1 MATLL
6 RLDTSLF
13 SEKGVSTQLSDK
25 LVSNLR
31 KENTNLKVIHR
42 NFEEQAIPHLDSEW
56 LQALMTP
63 AEKRNENQQAKVD
76 FSDQLI
82 AELQEADT
90 VVIGLPMYN
99 FSIPSMLKAWFDHIA
114 RAGTTFKYTSTG
126 SEGLLGDKKVFLVTT
141 RGGIHKDQ
149 ASDTQVP
156 FVKTFLGF
164 IGLNNIDVIY
174 AEGLNMGDNI
184 RETAIESAREAI
196 DTLTAVA
203 TTA

>member
-13 SEKGVSTQLSDK
+13 SEQGVSTQLSEK

-31 KENTNLKVIHR
+31 EENPTLKVIHR
-42 NFEEQAIPHLDSEW
+42 NFSEQAIPHLDGER

-63 AEKRNENQQAKVD
+63 IEKRNESQQAKVD

-90 VVIGLPMYN
+90 LVIGLPMYN

-149 ASDTQVP
+149 ASDTQIP

-174 AEGLNMGDNI
+174 AEGLNMGDDMRN
-184 RETAIESAREAI
+184 TAIESAREAI
-196 DTLTAVA
+196 DALTATAA
-203 TTA
+203 TV

>member
-13 SEKGVSTQLSDK
+13 SEQGVSTQLSET

-31 KENTNLKVIHR
+31 EENPALKVIHR
-42 NFEEQAIPHLDSEW
+42 DFAEQSVPHLDGEW

-63 AEKRNENQQAKVD
+63 TEKRNESQQAQVD

-90 VVIGLPMYN
+90 LVIGLPMYN

-126 SEGLLGDKKVFLVTT
+126 SEGLLSNKKVFLVTT

-149 ASDTQVP
+149 ASDTQIP

-174 AEGLNMGDNI
+174 AEGLNMGDDM
-184 RETAIESAREAI
+184 RKTAIDSAKETIAA
-196 DTLTAVA
+196 LTSTAA
-203 TTA
+203 TV

>member
-13 SEKGVSTQLSDK
+13 SEQGVSTQLSEK
-25 LVSNLR
+25 LVSKLR
-31 KENTNLKVIHR
+31 EESPSLKVIQR
-42 NFEEQAIPHLDSEW
+42 NFAEQAIPHLDGER

-63 AEKRNENQQAKVD
+63 IEKRTESQQAKVD
-76 FSDQLI
+76 FADMLI

-90 VVIGLPMYN
+90 LVIGLPMYN

-114 RAGTTFKYTSTG
+114 RAGTTFKYTSSG

-149 ASDTQVP
+149 ASDTQIP

-164 IGLNNIDVIY
+164 LGLNNIDIIY
-174 AEGLNMGDNI
+174 AEGLNMGDDM
-184 RETAIESAREAI
+184 RSTAIESAIKTI
-196 DTLTAVA
+196 DTLTATA
-203 TTA
+203 TTV

>member
-31 KENTNLKVIHR
+31 EENTNLKVIHR
-42 NFEEQAIPHLDSEW
+42 NFAEQAIPHLDGEW
-56 LQALMTP
+56 LQALMTSS
-63 AEKRNENQQAKVD
+63 EKRNENQQAKVD

-126 SEGLLGDKKVFLVTT
+126 SEGLLGDKKVILVTT

-149 ASDTQVP
+149 ASDTQIP

-164 IGLNNIDVIY
+164 IGLNNIDIIY
-174 AEGLNMGDNI
+174 AEGLNMGDNM
-184 RETAIESAREAI
+184 RDTAIESAREAI
-196 DTLTAVA
+196 NRLTAVA
-203 TTA
+203 TTE

>member
-13 SEKGVSTQLSDK
+13 SEQGVSTQLSEK

-31 KENTNLKVIHR
+31 EENPTLKVIHR
-42 NFEEQAIPHLDSEW
+42 NFSEQAIPHLDGER

-63 AEKRNENQQAKVD
+63 IEKRNESQQAKVD

-90 VVIGLPMYN
+90 LVIGLPMYN

-141 RGGIHKDQ
+141 WGGIHKDQ
-149 ASDTQVP
+149 ASDTQIP

-174 AEGLNMGDNI
+174 AEGLNMGDDMRN
-184 RETAIESAREAI
+184 TAIESAREAI
-196 DTLTAVA
+196 DALTATAA
-203 TTA
+203 TV